1 MSKWPPWRRT
11 APAAPEPDPSS
22 QAPPR
27 AASID
32 DYADAP
38 VRAQPKSSKP
48 SERRNR
54 LSALAQRLP
63 PLLAPAHFASG
74 DRFELEALCRAQAQA
89 LYLGDHVAVCRILS
103 RYKLLLDTRD
113 RGFAAHV
120 LLDGYWEMWLT
131 IFVCR
136 HLRAGMIV
144 VDVGANFGY
153 YTLLMADL
161 VAANGHVFAVEPN
174 PAVAG
179 LLRQSVLLN
188 GFAEQT
194 SVIECAA
201 GAHSAERVVLFSP
214 MGEFKNARIVDTPQ
228 PTEANEGTFSKV
240 SQKTIDEIVADAPR
254 VDFLKIDAEGAEEL
268 IIEGMDR
275 CISLHKPS
283 FVLEFNAA
291 RCKHPDIMLRRLLAH
306 YKTVSY
312 LDFDSRLV
320 PITEAELIAQRRGQD
335 WLLFFDHDTA
345 VA

>member
-1 MSKWPPWRRT
+1 M
-11 APAAPEPDPSS
+11 
-22 QAPPR
+22 
-27 AASID
+27 
-32 DYADAP
+32 
-38 VRAQPKSSKP
+38 
-48 SERRNR
+48 
-54 LSALAQRLP
+54 
-63 PLLAPAHFASG
+63 
-74 DRFELEALCRAQAQA
+74 
-89 LYLGDHVAVCRILS
+89 S